1 MLADHQQP
9 GLELD
14 AAVARDVMRWQ
25 PLGAQLWQDRQTG
38 TVYFTG
44 VDPTRVFVPHVVWR
58 PSQDPQQATLV
69 EQRMLREHRG
79 AYIDALIAILDL
91 EIDTVMTAM
100 EQGYPAPQEA
110 SVVRWALHNAT
121 PAQRCQAALNTVKG

>member
-1 MLADHQQP
+1 MPADHHQP
-9 GLELD
+9 GPELD

-44 VDPTRVFVPHVVWR
+44 FDPTRVFVPHVVWR
-58 PSQDPQQATLV
+58 PSHNAEQAAVV
-69 EQRMLREHRG
+69 EQRILREQRV

-91 EIDTVMTAM
+91 EIDMVMTAM
-100 EQGYPAPQEA
+100 EEGYPAPQERRE
-110 SVVRWALHNAT
+110 SDVHCSMPHPRNAARRHST
-121 PAQRCQAALNTVKG
+121 P